1 MTLTP
6 PLAGLT
12 AAEDHLVVRW
22 HEPGIAHVVL
32 SNPDQRN
39 AMSAAMTQAWSL
51 AMSELAELPGLRAV
65 LVSGEGKAFCA
76 GGDLGWLAEG
86 GSEGIAVLSHAG
98 WTTSPQWL
106 SVTELSVPTIAYLDG
121 PAVGAGAAVALACD
135 IRWAGPR
142 ARFSV
147 PFTRLGLH
155 SGMGTTYLLPHAVG
169 PAMARDLL
177 LTSRTLDVDEML
189 ACGVVTRK
197 IDSDQ
202 VLGDVE
208 QIAVNAPI
216 ATRFTKRGLTPRAPQ
231 SLAEALRWEGLA
243 QPATMTTEDV
253 QEGLAAARSDDRPS
267 FRIADRT
274 GSVAGVV
281 RPRFQDRHQD
291 SDSGGDENAVLLRT
305 SKTGVCVG
313 TARSAPTVMAPA
325 MVHPARAATLTTAG
339 RDLLRAS
346 LVGCQHGQR
355 DQHDGGSLD
364 DPEAGLRER
373 LDE

>member
-86 GSEGIAVLSHAG
+86 GSEGIAVLSRRMDDFY
-98 WTTSPQWL
+98 SQWL

-208 QIAVNAPI
+208 QIAANAPI

-243 QPATMTTEDV
+243 QPATMITEDV
-253 QEGLAAARSDDRPS
+253 QEGLAAARERRSP
-267 FRIADRT
+267 
-274 GSVAGVV
+274 V
-281 RPRFQDRHQD
+281 FQDR
-291 SDSGGDENAVLLRT
+291 
-305 SKTGVCVG
+305 
-313 TARSAPTVMAPA
+313 
-325 MVHPARAATLTTAG
+325 
-339 RDLLRAS
+339 
-346 LVGCQHGQR
+346 
-355 DQHDGGSLD
+355 
-364 DPEAGLRER
+364 
-373 LDE
+373 